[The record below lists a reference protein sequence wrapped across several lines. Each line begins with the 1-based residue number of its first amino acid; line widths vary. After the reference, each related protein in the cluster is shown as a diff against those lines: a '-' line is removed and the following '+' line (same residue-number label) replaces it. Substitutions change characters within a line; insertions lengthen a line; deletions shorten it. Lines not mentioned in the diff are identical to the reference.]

1 MSIDE
6 KFDGKYCL
14 PIGWN
19 VLWWKELKFR
29 VSCNRILDLPV
40 FKLASNCI
48 IVFFQHHIY
57 DLIQQA
63 KEVLVKKHLQGKT
76 DIV

>member
-6 KFDGKYCL
+6 KVDRKYCL

-19 VLWWKELKFR
+19 VSQWKKLKFW
-29 VSCNRILDLPV
+29 VSCNRILNLPIS
-40 FKLASNCI
+40 KLTSNCI

-57 DLIQQA
+57 DLVQQA
-63 KEVLVKKHLQGKT
+63 KEALVKKYLQGKT